1 MTLVFLAYLTANYLV
16 VHTAVPYFSELS
28 LAIGAVDHVTE
39 IEIY

>member
-1 MTLVFLAYLTANYLV
+1 MTILVFLAYL
-16 VHTAVPYFSELS
+16 TAVPYFSELS